1 VKAESAVFSFVI
13 AHPSHQTT
21 FTIRTIMRLSHRIH
35 SISLILCYYITI
47 ILSSTLSTLAFR
59 IASHTPTP
67 LKIQSIHKSEIEQRL
82 GRPSNH
88 NLQNE
93 HEVLCPLTNSHQG
106 IICTTN
112 SWEEEHCFRHA
123 ESIANNHEL
132 VNQAIYC
139 GSLAASIRNRE
150 SDGDSLYY
158 LPFVIT
164 LVESFMADEVSS
176 MLMDEILA
184 RDYDVQAG
192 CKDCNTNMASSL
204 VQDMIFNSG
213 GLETNEILLDLSDV
227 KNDAVMIYACN
238 TQMDEK
244 SATSDVYLIPKASQ
258 GRGGKVWRF
267 TIDYKVATVNL
278 SEICSFGQ
286 GESTM
291 PLRPDVWLKDDY
303 F

>member
-1 VKAESAVFSFVI
+1 
-13 AHPSHQTT
+13 
-21 FTIRTIMRLSHRIH
+21 
-35 SISLILCYYITI
+35 
-47 ILSSTLSTLAFR
+47 
-59 IASHTPTP
+59 
-67 LKIQSIHKSEIEQRL
+67 
-82 GRPSNH
+82 
-88 NLQNE
+88 
-93 HEVLCPLTNSHQG
+93 
-106 IICTTN
+106 
-112 SWEEEHCFRHA
+112 
-123 ESIANNHEL
+123 
-132 VNQAIYC
+132 
-139 GSLAASIRNRE
+139 
-150 SDGDSLYY
+150 
-158 LPFVIT
+158 
-164 LVESFMADEVSS
+164 MADEVSS

-227 KNDAVMIYACN
+227 KNDAVMMYACN